1 MDPKQT
7 SSVGENKMIRKVY
20 SLSELTV
27 PEMTAL
33 CGLPVKVRLK
43 SHPPVVG
50 NIYTIDPISKS
61 VVLIQQ
67 LLDGTILVDLC

>member
-61 VVLIQQ
+61 IGLIQQ